1 MSRRRSPPRRPPRL
15 GCSRRSSAQFA
26 GKGHS
31 SSCYCYYYY
40 MASTTIPTL
49 QQRLRELLRERS
61 VTRGDFILASGRRSS
76 FYIDA
81 RRTTMSGE
89 GLAVIGALGLARL
102 VARGWAPDLVGG
114 LTLGADPV
122 AYAIAA
128 AAPAQGRPLDAFTVR
143 KQAKTHG
150 TGRRVEGCFRPGAAV
165 VVVEDVITTG
175 HSAAEAIAAITAEG
189 GRVLG
194 VLAGVGRG
202 GGGRTTLEQAGHPV
216 DVLVTATE
224 LGLR

>member
-1 MSRRRSPPRRPPRL
+1 MP
-15 GCSRRSSAQFA
+15 SA
-26 GKGHS
+26 S
-31 SSCYCYYYY
+31 
-40 MASTTIPTL
+40 IPAL
-49 QQRLRELLRERS
+49 EQRLRELLRERS
-61 VTRGDFILASGRRSS
+61 ITHGDFKLASGRRSR

-89 GLAVIGALGLARL
+89 GLVVIGALGLARFA
-102 VARGWAPDLVGG
+102 VRGWTPELVGG

-128 AAPAQGRPLDAFTVR
+128 AAQAQGRTLDAFTVR

-150 TGRRVEGCFRPGAAV
+150 TAQRLEGCFRPGAAV

-175 HSAAEAIAAITAEG
+175 QSAAEAIAAITAEG

-194 VLAGVGRG
+194 VLAVVDREE
-202 GGGRTTLEQAGHPV
+202 GGRATLEQAGHAV
-216 DVLVTATE
+216 EALVTATA